1 MTDDSINPLER
12 AFMSASN
19 TPPPVD
25 ATPETVTSPEMTPF
39 EALAAKYKEIPDAD
53 PPANATPETPVTDD
67 KFPDAESLSETLKTP
82 EAKAKWNELRSEKKA
97 FETKVKEYE
106 AKVAEYETKL
116 AEASKLAVSTELEN
130 KVKSYEEQV
139 QKYEQELAISRVEA
153 TKEYKELVS
162 SPTEAIMSAAESLA
176 KHYKIDEQKLA
187 DALIEGNTTRQNA
200 LLEDLM
206 DGMSERDRSR
216 LYRLADDMGMVV
228 AKDAELRERASTAWE
243 EAQSRMQAETEAS
256 ERNRLLTLKNAT
268 EKVFELFGSKKLD
281 AYGVDLNSV
290 KEAALSSD
298 IDRAAPEV
306 RAYASAAGNMLPTVL
321 KALADKE
328 ARIKSLEET
337 VAKYNRATPGAS
349 AGTASGTAEGSTN
362 PVAKFLFGGS

>member
-1 MTDDSINPLER
+1 MTDILNPIEA
-12 AFMSASN
+12 AFQAASA

-25 ATPETVTSPEMTPF
+25 ATPESVAAPAELSPF
-39 EALAAKYKEIPDAD
+39 EALAAKYKDIPDAD
-53 PPANATPETPVTDD
+53 PPAVSD
-67 KFPDAESLSETLKTP
+67 KFPDAEALGEALKTP
-82 EAKAKWNELRSEKKA
+82 EAKAKWNELRNENKT
-97 FETKVKEYE
+97 FETKVKDYE
-106 AKVAEYETKL
+106 AKIAEYETKL
-116 AEASKLAVSTELEN
+116 ADASKLAVSTELEN
-130 KVKSYEEQV
+130 KVKGYEEQV

-187 DALIEGNTTRQNA
+187 DALIEGNTARQNS

-243 EAQSRMQAETEAS
+243 EAQSRMQAETEAG
-256 ERNRLLTLKNAT
+256 ERARLLSLKTAT
-268 EKVFELFGSKKLD
+268 EKVFDLFGSKKLD
-281 AYGVDLNSV
+281 AYGVDLKSV

-298 IDRAAPEV
+298 IDRASPEV
-306 RAYASAAGNMLPTVL
+306 RAYAAAAGNMLPDVL
-321 KALADKE
+321 KAIASKE
-328 ARIKSLEET
+328 ARIKELEGT
-337 VAKYNRATPGAS
+337 VAKYTRATPGAS
-349 AGTASGTAEGSTN
+349 AGTASGSADSATN
-362 PVAKFLFGGS
+362 PVAKFLFSD